1 MKRSLTTLAIVA
13 LACAPSRVQR
23 RPAFGEFTRGS
34 FEEVWNRSVHALES
48 QGYQLEMQD
57 KPRGILV
64 TRDRELQAPCGAE
77 SCLSRERVFL
87 RLTGA
92 GQAILN
98 IQREHWDPA
107 SRRWNAAAEKPSI
120 VAVEKAQRD
129 LLAEVVGGKVELR
142 LSGLQEPCGGDEECA
157 GGLACWSRRCYPPC
171 DSSGACPRPQT
182 CSSPTGGVCT
192 PPAGAAAQGGSR

>member
-157 GGLACWSRRCYPPC
+157 GGLACWSRRCYKAC
-171 DSSGACPRPQT
+171 DGPDACPRSQT
-182 CSSPTGGVCT
+182 CSGGVCT
-192 PPAGAAAQGGSR
+192 PQPGAAAAPGAIR